1 MADIRSNRVVRL
13 LVPTPAGTD
22 SQTYADVQLLAG
34 SNITLSTVVSST
46 NRAAVTIAA
55 SGGGGSSDHATL
67 SNLVWTASGHTGTAS
82 RVAGFSGAGAAT
94 YYAID
99 SIGGLQGYST
109 TLAAVVAGTYSGSS
123 SITTLGTVTAG
134 TWNGTAIAVA
144 NGGTGA
150 TTAAT
155 ARTNLGLAIGTNVQA
170 YSSTLDLIAAGTWTG
185 ATSITTL
192 GTISTGTWSGSTIAV
207 GKGGTGLS
215 SYSVGDMLYATGAS
229 TLVTTTS
236 TATGRSILALGAPPT
251 GYVLGNSG
259 AGLAW
264 IAATVYIAQTRIPD
278 LTFVLAHSSSPGL
291 VVQSTGTIGGP

>member
-1 MADIRSNRVVRL
+1 V
-13 LVPTPAGTD
+13 LVPNPAGTD

-34 SNITLSTVVSST
+34 ANITLSTTVSST

-67 SNLVWTASGHTGTAS
+67 SNLVWTASAHTGTAS
-82 RVAGFSGAGAAT
+82 RVAGFNGSGAAT

-99 SIGGLQGYST
+99 SVGGLQGYST

-134 TWNGTAIAVA
+134 TWNGT
-144 NGGTGA
+144 
-150 TTAAT
+150 
-155 ARTNLGLAIGTNVQA
+155 
-170 YSSTLDLIAAGTWTG
+170 
-185 ATSITTL
+185 
-192 GTISTGTWSGSTIAV
+192 TIAV

-215 SYSVGDMLYATGAS
+215 SYTAGDMLYATGAT
-229 TLVTTTS
+229 TLSTTTS

-251 GYVLGNSG
+251 GYVLGNAGS
-259 AGLAW
+259 GLAW
-264 IAATVYIAQTRIPD
+264 VAVTVYMAQTRIPD
-278 LTFVLAHSSSPGL
+278 IAFVINHSSSPGL

>member
-22 SQTYADVQLLAG
+22 NLTYADVKLVAG
-34 SNITLSTVVSST
+34 SNITLSTVVTST
-46 NRAAVTIAA
+46 NRATVTIAA
-55 SGGGGSSDHATL
+55 SGGGGGGSDHATL

-82 RVAGFSGAGAAT
+82 RVAGFNGSGAAT

-99 SIGGLQGYST
+99 SVGGLQGYST

-123 SITTLGTVTAG
+123 SITTLGT
-134 TWNGTAIAVA
+134 
-144 NGGTGA
+144 
-150 TTAAT
+150 
-155 ARTNLGLAIGTNVQA
+155 
-170 YSSTLDLIAAGTWTG
+170 
-185 ATSITTL
+185 
-192 GTISTGTWSGSTIAV
+192 ISAGTWSGSTIAV

-215 SYSVGDMLYATGAS
+215 NYTAGDMLYATGS
-229 TLVTTTS
+229 TTLATTSS

-278 LTFVLAHSSSPGL
+278 IAFVLNHSTNPGL
-291 VVQSTGTIGGP
+291 VIQSTGTIGGP

>member
-1 MADIRSNRVVRL
+1 MATLRNVRIVRFI
-13 LVPTPAGTD
+13 VPTPSGGDA
-22 SQTYADVQLLAG
+22 STYAEVQLVAG

-55 SGGGGSSDHATL
+55 SGGGGGSDHATL

-155 ARTNLGLAIGTNVQA
+155 ARTNLGVVIGTDVQA
-170 YSSTLDLIAAGTWTG
+170 YSATLGLVAAGTWTG
-185 ATSITTL
+185 STSITTV
-192 GTISTGTWSGSTIAV
+192 GTISAGTWSGSTIAV

-215 SYSVGDMLYATGAS
+215 SYTAGDMLYATGAS
-229 TLVTTTS
+229 TLAVTTS

-278 LTFVLAHSSSPGL
+278 IAFVLNHSTNPGL
-291 VVQSTGTIGGP
+291 VIQSTGTIGGP

>member
-1 MADIRSNRVVRL
+1 MATLRNARIVRFI
-13 LVPTPAGTD
+13 VPTPSGGDASTYAEVQLVAGT
-22 SQTYADVQLLAG
+22 
-34 SNITLSTVVSST
+34 NITLSTVVTSQ

-55 SGGGGSSDHATL
+55 SGGGGGSSDHATL
-67 SNLVWTASGHTGTAS
+67 SNLVWTATGHTGTAS
-82 RVAGFSGAGAAT
+82 RVAGFNGSGAAT

-99 SIGGLQGYST
+99 SVGGLQGYST

-134 TWNGTAIAVA
+134 TW
-144 NGGTGA
+144 
-150 TTAAT
+150 
-155 ARTNLGLAIGTNVQA
+155 
-170 YSSTLDLIAAGTWTG
+170 
-185 ATSITTL
+185 
-192 GTISTGTWSGSTIAV
+192 SGSTIAV

-215 SYSVGDMLYATGAS
+215 SYTAGDVLYATGAT
-229 TLVTTTS
+229 TLAVTTS

-278 LTFVLAHSSSPGL
+278 LTFVLDHSSSPGL
-291 VVQSTGTIGGP
+291 VIQSTGTIGGP